1 MVAAGLALALEG
13 AAYALF
19 PNAMK
24 RLIAVALAT
33 EEGSLRLSGPCLRS
47 LRGLYCVACKRV
59 AFCPFVTRILT
70 KTLP

>member
-33 EEGSLRLSGPCLRS
+33 EEGSLRLSGLASVALGVCIVWLV
-47 LRGLYCVACKRV
+47 RG
-59 AFCPFVTRILT
+59 
-70 KTLP
+70 